1 MKLTLDVKIPLE
13 ILEGG
18 KTKEKLEVFYRDFTR
33 EEKKEREELVAK
45 FTKLFKQANKLQKK
59 EESLNRKIKL
69 NEKIGDFKKALKL
82 EEEKDKLHEEMEA
95 LSEQIEELGG
105 DDFKEELAKK
115 RFDLLVSGKDKEK
128 LREYCEIKG
137 YMTIL
142 SLMDAKR
149 AEIEKKHLGE

>member
-115 RFDLLVSGKDKEK
+115 RFDLLVSGDDKEK

-142 SLMDAKR
+142 SAMDAQK
-149 AEIEKKHLGE
+149 AEIEKKHLGG